1 MKMPLL
7 QSMFAAQAQ
16 HRPDAVALVMGD
28 ERITYGELERR
39 SNQLANLLHDS
50 GLRRGDRVGV
60 LMNKSPDAICSFL
73 GVLKADCVYV
83 PMDPSSPAARLQKI
97 VESCESKW
105 ILASDAALNA
115 LDQLVSLP
123 DLEGKLRVG
132 SVSRKEAT

>member
-7 QSMFAAQAQ
+7 QALFSAQVQ
-16 HRPDAVALVMGD
+16 RRPDAVALVMG
-28 ERITYGELERR
+28 EEHVTYGQLERQ
-39 SNQLANLLHDS
+39 SNQLANLLKES

-97 VESCESKW
+97 VESCES
-105 ILASDAALNA
+105 
-115 LDQLVSLP
+115 
-123 DLEGKLRVG
+123 
-132 SVSRKEAT
+132 